1 MSLSRNRQTAIIAGR
16 KLALTSTFGQQQQWT
31 CSFFRWSMFTNYI
44 WWTCLENSMDDDD
57 DDIRYIQLVT
67 TATTYGEDPK

>member
-1 MSLSRNRQTAIIAGR
+1 
-16 KLALTSTFGQQQQWT
+16 
-31 CSFFRWSMFTNYI
+31 MFTNYI